1 VALESM
7 TAVFITS
14 TGTDIGKTFIACG
27 LIRHLRDQDR
37 TVDAIKPV
45 VSGFLPR
52 NAATS
57 DVGLLLAALGR
68 PTTIAEVERI
78 SPWRFKAPLSPNI
91 AAKREE
97 RRIDFDSL
105 VDFSK
110 SVIEGATD
118 VLLIEGVGGV
128 MVPLDECH
136 TVLDWM
142 VALARPIVLVAG
154 NYLGTISHTLTAL
167 EVLESRKLEVLCV
180 VISERERSI
189 SVADNAHTI
198 ARLATR
204 TEVLTVPRLARGSF
218 NHPTFVHL
226 AGRVLAARPT
236 VSR

>member
-1 VALESM
+1 M

-37 TVDAIKPV
+37 TVEAIKPV

-52 NAATS
+52 KAATS

-68 PTTIAEVERI
+68 PTTIAEIDRI
-78 SPWRFKAPLSPNI
+78 SPWRFKAPLSPDM
-91 AAKREE
+91 AAEREE

-110 SVIEGATD
+110 SVIKSATD

-128 MVPLDECH
+128 MVPLDERH

-167 EVLESRKLEVLCV
+167 EVLASRKLEVLSL

-189 SVADNAHTI
+189 SLADNARTI

-204 TEVLTVPRLARGSF
+204 TEVLTVPRLAKGSF
-218 NHPTFVHL
+218 NHPTFVRL
-226 AGRVLAARPT
+226 AGRVLTAPPT
-236 VSR
+236 VTR

>member
-1 VALESM
+1 M

-27 LIRHLRDQDR
+27 LIRQLRDQDR

-52 NAATS
+52 KAATS

-68 PTTIAEVERI
+68 PTTLAEIERI
-78 SPWRFKAPLSPNI
+78 SPWRFMAPLSPDI
-91 AAKREE
+91 AAEREE

-110 SVIEGATD
+110 SAINSATD

-128 MVPLDECH
+128 MVPLDERH

-167 EVLESRKLEVLCV
+167 QVLASRKLEVLSV

-189 SVADNAHTI
+189 SLADNARTI

-204 TEVLTVPRLARGSF
+204 TEVLTVPRLDRGSF

-226 AGRVLAARPT
+226 AGRVSTARPT
-236 VSR
+236 VTR